1 MERNLA
7 TYIKVLSDDDYD
19 IFEDIFL
26 EKYRKFIYLYN
37 IINRYSDIITKLK
50 YEMSDNDIL
59 KIEFSVS
66 KKKTSD
72 ILSEIQNYTDS
83 ESSMGCKYWNKGKS
97 IFIELTKDESEL
109 P

>member
-7 TYIKVLSDDDYD
+7 AYIKVLSDDDYD

-26 EKYRKFIYLYN
+26 ERYRKFIYMYN
-37 IINRYSDIITKLK
+37 IISCYSDIITKLK
-50 YEMSDNDIL
+50 YEESDKGNL

-66 KKKTSD
+66 KKKVND
-72 ILSEIQNYTDS
+72 VLSEIEDYTDNKS
-83 ESSMGCKYWNKGKS
+83 VMDCKYWNKGKS